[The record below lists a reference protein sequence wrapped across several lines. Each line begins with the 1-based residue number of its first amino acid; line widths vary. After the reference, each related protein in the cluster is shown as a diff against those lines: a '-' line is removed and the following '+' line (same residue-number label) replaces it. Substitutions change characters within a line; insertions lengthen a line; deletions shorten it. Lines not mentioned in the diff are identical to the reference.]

1 LVLALA
7 LAKVVV
13 VRVVGS
19 LPRQWKSIQKPLKSS
34 NLVLSSQTKAK
45 PRPLTL
51 LLKPLAA
58 AAEVDVIAAAQ
69 NQIIDPANLLL
80 TQWR

>member
-1 LVLALA
+1 
-7 LAKVVV
+7 
-13 VRVVGS
+13 VGS

-34 NLVLSSQTKAK
+34 NLALNSQSKAK
-45 PRPLTL
+45 LRPLKL
-51 LLKPLAA
+51 LLKPLVP

-69 NQIIDPANLLL
+69 NQIAEPANLLL